1 MFVSPPVGGAKSW
14 ITLGVLAVAILAFIG
29 GVLIWVL
36 SLRPVGFR
44 LAPGDW
50 VVWKL
55 TTTAT
60 EQLPNKKEGRTTVEE
75 QSLLLIGLGPDGLCA
90 YLTPVPG
97 KTGRSRIDL
106 VRMGADGSVSPLDAA
121 LRDSAHTRAVGI
133 FDLDLLQFPPSGSL
147 QIWDADVAFGL
158 LPPGKSRV
166 QAHIKRSKAGAR
178 PEFTLRLPTSVEWPD
193 ERGMYRQV
201 KDFTCIYRHAGTR
214 QLVDQATIRCLY
226 GIEQPEP
233 DGRHV
238 YKVHAD
244 LRLGETGTALDD
256 PSALQSISQACA
268 AAQEALADP
277 GISPQRRQEILA
289 GLRRGEAAFPLLR
302 RLTGQLEEDLNRP
315 STGPKPWWC
324 IAASGPAS
332 DRIRATQLA
341 RTMAG
346 LGLAAKIEESG
357 TRLDVVIGPYPAR
370 DQGLFQLLKNR
381 WPWLKPTWK
390 QQP

>member
-1 MFVSPPVGGAKSW
+1 MFVTPPIGGAKSW
-14 ITLGVLAVAILAFIG
+14 ITLGVLAIAILAFIG

-36 SLRPVGFR
+36 SFRPVGFR

-60 EQLPNKKEGRTTVEE
+60 ELLANKKEGRTTVEE
-75 QSLLLIGLGPDGLCA
+75 QNLLLIGLETDGICA
-90 YLTPVPG
+90 YLTPLPG
-97 KTGRSRIDL
+97 TPGRSRIDL
-106 VRMGADGSVSPLDAA
+106 VRIGADGSVLPLDSA
-121 LRDSAHTRAVGI
+121 LRDGVRTRAVGI

-147 QIWDADVAFGL
+147 QIWDADVSLGL
-158 LPPGKSRV
+158 LPPGKSRL

-178 PEFTLRLPTSVEWPD
+178 PEFTLRLPASVEWPD
-193 ERGMYRQV
+193 ERGLYRQL
-201 KDFTCIYRHAGTR
+201 KELTCVYRHAGTR

-233 DGRHV
+233 DGRHL
-238 YKVHAD
+238 YKVTTE
-244 LRLGETGTALDD
+244 LRLAESGTALDD
-256 PSALQSISQACA
+256 PSALKSISQACA

-277 GISPQRRQEILA
+277 GISPQRHQEVLA

-302 RLTGQLEEDLNRP
+302 RLTSQLDDDLNRP

-324 IAASGPAS
+324 VAASGPTS
-332 DRIRATQLA
+332 ERMRATQLA

-346 LGLAAKIEESG
+346 LGLAAKLEESG
-357 TRLDVVIGPYPAR
+357 THLDIVIGPYPTK
-370 DQGLFQLLKNR
+370 DQGLLQLLKNR